1 MKKIF
6 EAGKNVSL
14 TLFIIGFVI
23 FAGAAVSDAQNKIIA
38 NEGETGYSAITNLEQ
53 NYLSTADG
61 RFRVLSSTKISNE
74 NAVEIK
80 YRDIQKA
87 SLVDIEYKR
96 ISGELT
102 ALQIF
107 VKSPPKEKTPE

>member
-1 MKKIF
+1 MKKNIEEWKKACF
-6 EAGKNVSL
+6 ALLIVGL
-14 TLFIIGFVI
+14 VI
-23 FAGAAVSDAQNKIIA
+23 FAGAAGSDAQNKIIA

-61 RFRVLSSTKISNE
+61 RFRILSSTKISNE
-74 NAVEIK
+74 DAVEIK
-80 YRDIQKA
+80 YRDIQKS

-107 VKSPPKEKTPE
+107 VKSPPKEKAPE